1 MINQF
6 IFSAFSALGFAYI
19 FNVRGKIAWA
29 AAFVGGIGWMV
40 YLFSMEAGLSLGAA
54 FFLAGA
60 AATLG
65 SEIIA
70 RVMKTPVTSAL
81 IPTFTPFVP
90 GSGAYYTM
98 FYLFNGQYEL
108 AMRKGSCNIYN
119 VRIYDIGIPFC
130 ISNYKIIFKSYKKI
144 KIGLLHL

>member
-108 AMRKGSCNIYN
+108 AMEKGIATFIMSGSMILGFLF
-119 VRIYDIGIPFC
+119 V
-130 ISNYKIIFKSYKKI
+130 SQIIKLYLKAIKK
-144 KIGLLHL
+144 

>member
-6 IFSAFSALGFAYI
+6 IFSTLSALGFAYI

-40 YLFSMEAGLSLGAA
+40 YLLSMKAGFSLGAA

-70 RVMKTPVTSAL
+70 RIMKTPVTSAL

-98 FYLFNGQYEL
+98 FYLFNGEYNL
-108 AMRKGSCNIYN
+108 AMEKAIATFIMTGAIILGFLAVSE
-119 VRIYDIGIPFC
+119 
-130 ISNYKIIFKSYKKI
+130 IFKLYTKYKRV
-144 KIGLLHL
+144 

>member
-1 MINQF
+1 MIVQF

-29 AAFVGGIGWMV
+29 AAFVGGIGWIV
-40 YLFSMEAGLSLGAA
+40 YLVSMEAGLSLGPA

-60 AATLG
+60 TATLG

-70 RVMKTPVTSAL
+70 RVLKTPVTSAL

-98 FYLFNGQYEL
+98 FYLFNGQYDL
-108 AMRKGSCNIYN
+108 AMEKAIATFIMSGSMILGFLFVSEFIKLYM
-119 VRIYDIGIPFC
+119 
-130 ISNYKIIFKSYKKI
+130 KI
-144 KIGLLHL
+144 KKRKK

>member
-1 MINQF
+1 MIVQF

-29 AAFVGGIGWMV
+29 AAIVGGIGWIV
-40 YLFSMEAGLSLGAA
+40 YLVSMEAGLSLGPA

-60 AATLG
+60 TATLG

-70 RVMKTPVTSAL
+70 RVLKTPVTSAL

-98 FYLFNGQYEL
+98 FYLFNGQYDL
-108 AMRKGSCNIYN
+108 AMEKAIATFIMSGSMILGFLFVSEFIKLYM
-119 VRIYDIGIPFC
+119 
-130 ISNYKIIFKSYKKI
+130 KI
-144 KIGLLHL
+144 KKRKK

>member
-6 IFSAFSALGFAYI
+6 IFSTLSALGFAYI

-29 AAFVGGIGWMV
+29 AAFVGVIGWIV
-40 YLFSMEAGLSLGAA
+40 YLVYMEMGLSLGAA

-98 FYLFNGQYEL
+98 FYLFNGEYKL
-108 AMRKGSCNIYN
+108 AMEKAIATFIMSGSMILGFLFISEIIKLYTKCILKNKNRKC
-119 VRIYDIGIPFC
+119 
-130 ISNYKIIFKSYKKI
+130 
-144 KIGLLHL
+144 

>member
-1 MINQF
+1 MIIQF

-29 AAFVGGIGWMV
+29 AAFVGGIGWIV
-40 YLFSMEAGLSLGAA
+40 YLVSMEAGLSLGPA

-60 AATLG
+60 TATLG

-70 RVMKTPVTSAL
+70 RVLKTPVTSAL

-98 FYLFNGQYEL
+98 FYLFNGQYDL
-108 AMRKGSCNIYN
+108 AMEKAIATFIMSGSMILGFLFVSEFIKLYM
-119 VRIYDIGIPFC
+119 
-130 ISNYKIIFKSYKKI
+130 KI
-144 KIGLLHL
+144 KKRKK

>member
-1 MINQF
+1 MIVQF

-29 AAFVGGIGWMV
+29 AAFVGGIGWIV
-40 YLFSMEAGLSLGAA
+40 YLVSMEAGLSLGPA

-60 AATLG
+60 TATLG

-70 RVMKTPVTSAL
+70 RVLKTPVTSAL

-98 FYLFNGQYEL
+98 FYLFNGQYDL
-108 AMRKGSCNIYN
+108 AMEKAIATFIMSGSMILGFLFVSEFIKLYM
-119 VRIYDIGIPFC
+119 
-130 ISNYKIIFKSYKKI
+130 KI
-144 KIGLLHL
+144 KKSKKNIK